1 MTHYYNLGT
10 TRVYNFRN
18 WRSITTEFV
27 KFIIK
32 KAPDFT
38 WSLHQ
43 NQPNTYERASLI
55 LFIRI

>member
-27 KFIIK
+27 KLYIYFL
-32 KAPDFT
+32 
-38 WSLHQ
+38 SLKVKQ
-43 NQPNTYERASLI
+43 
-55 LFIRI
+55 